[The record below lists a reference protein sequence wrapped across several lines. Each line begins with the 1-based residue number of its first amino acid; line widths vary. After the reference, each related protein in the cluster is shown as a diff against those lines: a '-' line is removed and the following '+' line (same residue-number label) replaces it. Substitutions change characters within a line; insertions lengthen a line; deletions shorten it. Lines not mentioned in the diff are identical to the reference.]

1 MSEISNVIRYMES
14 NQRKLR
20 AHLSR
25 RWRKVGYGRLY
36 WKANNRRWLRDFFE
50 SDDVCV
56 VVDGPARTHYKTL
69 AAFLEDIEDLE
80 SDVTP

>member
-1 MSEISNVIRYMES
+1 MSIKYADT
-14 NQRKLR
+14 QRAKR

-36 WKANNRRWLRDFFE
+36 WKANNRGRWLRDFFE

-56 VVDGPARTHYKTL
+56 VIDGPARTHYKTM
-69 AAFLEDIEDLE
+69 AAFLEDLEDFE
-80 SDVTP
+80 SEADHDAR